1 MSKKD
6 HLGQNLEMYFIH
18 LNQNRLKAI
27 SLNKY
32 IKKSNNEIL
41 ELIFKK
47 QFKIHDLI
55 YKIETTL
62 ALERFT
68 NCFKI

>member
-1 MSKKD
+1 
-6 HLGQNLEMYFIH
+6 MYFIH

-32 IKKSNNEIL
+32 IKKSNIEIL

>member
-32 IKKSNNEIL
+32 IKKSNIEIL